1 MAVDSPHFWVGHMCT
16 GCPFSGDL
24 HTGCIVEGTVRVV
37 KEVKIKEQKPPV
49 EKLDIE
55 FLDES

>member
-1 MAVDSPHFWVGHMCT
+1 MCT